1 MHRMSDLRVTCRV
14 YCLGPLQRE
23 SQGSERSDTLRT
35 YSRVW
40 HGYDGPLVSPRLRF
54 FLLTG
59 PPVLFFHF
67 SKFISIFTLKNS
79 LYEHIYYIFFNENNF
94 KFMEK
99 LQRVQRV
106 PIHTQFPVNILHQQ
120 DTFVKTNEPI
130 LICYSKLK
138 SILYLDFS
146 QFLPKL
152 SFFCSKIAFRLPIIF
167 SHPFYFQVTF
177 PLKLLLYIYCIKVR
191 NSSTS

>member
-40 HGYDGPLVSPRLRF
+40 HGYGGPLVSPRLRF
-54 FLLTG
+54 FLLAG

-79 LYEHIYYIFFNENNF
+79 LYEHIYYIILMRIILNLWKSCKGYREFPYTPSFP
-94 KFMEK
+94 
-99 LQRVQRV
+99 LTSYISR
-106 PIHTQFPVNILHQQ
+106 IHL
-120 DTFVKTNEPI
+120 
-130 LICYSKLK
+130 SKLMNP
-138 SILYLDFS
+138 Y
-146 QFLPKL
+146 
-152 SFFCSKIAFRLPIIF
+152 
-167 SHPFYFQVTF
+167 
-177 PLKLLLYIYCIKVR
+177 
-191 NSSTS
+191 